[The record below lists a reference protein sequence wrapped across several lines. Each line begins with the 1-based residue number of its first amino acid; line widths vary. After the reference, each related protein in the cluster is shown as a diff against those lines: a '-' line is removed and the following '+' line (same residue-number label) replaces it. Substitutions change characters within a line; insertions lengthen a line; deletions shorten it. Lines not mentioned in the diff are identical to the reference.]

1 MSYNEYYKECRDKD
15 ILDVVAEYA
24 EYAYNFEGFG

>member
-24 EYAYNFEGFG
+24 EYDFEGFG